1 MWRRS
6 PRMDSN
12 STLVPNPHSSSWKQ
26 ERCCVK
32 EDRFAMATYNHNH
45 SESDDCIAYPAFP
58 RPRLRIDSR
67 IAALPDHDKEQ
78 RPVSTSLQE
87 WDLFHDSLVVSGA
100 KSRPRNPWAAVGSVT
115 LLSLLLLALVVIP
128 LFHTDPLPQ
137 RETLTMLYAP
147 PAAAASNV
155 TRLPVPTST
164 SRNTPTNMRIPSAVH
179 TTQEPPSP
187 PVDTAGGLVGGV
199 PDRIVG
205 GIPGGVLSEVLRSTR
220 SAPVLAKTPAP
231 TPKRIRVPAR
241 IAEPN
246 LVYDVAPKYPPESG
260 RARIEGTVVLLAVI
274 GKNGSV
280 EDVRV
285 KSGLSVLAQAAIHA
299 VKQWR
304 YRPYLLNGEPVEVDS
319 QITINFTLS
328 RG

>member
-1 MWRRS
+1 
-6 PRMDSN
+6 MDSN
-12 STLVPNPHSSSWKQ
+12 STLAPNPHSSSWKG
-26 ERCCVK
+26 EGCCVK
-32 EDRFAMATYNHNH
+32 EDHVAMATYNDNH
-45 SESDDCIAYPAFP
+45 SESDHCIAYPAYP

-67 IAALPDHDKEQ
+67 IKALPEHEKKQ
-78 RPVSTSLQE
+78 RPVSSSLQE
-87 WDLFHDSLVVSGA
+87 GDLFHDSLVVSGA
-100 KSRPRNPWAAVGSVT
+100 KSRPSNPWAPVGSVT

-128 LFHTDPLPQ
+128 LFHTDTLPK
-137 RETLTMLYAP
+137 RETLTMLYVL

-179 TTQEPPSP
+179 TTQEAPPSP
-187 PVDTAGGLVGGV
+187 PLDTAGGLVGGV
-199 PDRIVG
+199 PGGVVG
-205 GIPGGVLSEVLRSTR
+205 GIPGGVLSEVLRSTG

-241 IAEPN
+241 IAKAN
-246 LVYDVAPKYPPESG
+246 LVYDVAPKYPPEAG

-274 GKNGSV
+274 GKDGTV

-285 KSGLSVLAQAAIHA
+285 KSGLSLLAQAAIEA

>member
-1 MWRRS
+1 
-6 PRMDSN
+6 MDSN
-12 STLVPNPHSSSWKQ
+12 STLVPNPHSSSWKR

-32 EDRFAMATYNHNH
+32 GDRFAMATYNDNR
-45 SESDDCIAYPAFP
+45 SESDHSIAYPAFP

-67 IAALPDHDKEQ
+67 IAAPPERENEQ
-78 RPVSTSLQE
+78 RPVSSSLQE
-87 WDLFHDSLVVSGA
+87 WDLFHDSLVVSGT

-128 LFHTDPLPQ
+128 LLHTDTLPK
-137 RETLTMLYAP
+137 RERLTMLDVP

-164 SRNTPTNMRIPSAVH
+164 SRNTPTNVRIPRTVH
-179 TTQEPPSP
+179 TTQEAPAP
-187 PVDTAGGLVGGV
+187 PVDTPSGLVGGV
-199 PDRIVG
+199 PGGVVG
-205 GIPGGVLSEVLRSTR
+205 GIPGGVLSELLRSTG
-220 SAPVLAKTPAP
+220 SAPVLATTPA
-231 TPKRIRVPAR
+231 PKRIRVPAR
-241 IAEPN
+241 ISEAN
-246 LVYDVAPKYPPESG
+246 LVYDVAPEYPPEAG

-274 GKNGSV
+274 GKDGTV

-285 KSGLSVLAQAAIHA
+285 ERGLPVLAQAAIEA